1 MNRRRLEIEPWR
13 DGLLLAS
20 GELDRKLGGPSIDL
34 NNSGN
39 RRRTIYGFVSR
50 HRLDE
55 LLRLFDFPDPNIT
68 SASRSVT
75 TVPLQQLFVLNSEFM
90 VQRARALVKRLNDTE
105 AESDEEKVGRAYL
118 LLFGRSADEQ
128 ELTTATAFLS
138 GSSEGEKLSR
148 WEQYALALLSAN
160 EFLYLD

>member
-1 MNRRRLEIEPWR
+1 M
-13 DGLLLAS
+13 
-20 GELDRKLGGPSIDL
+20 
-34 NNSGN
+34 
-39 RRRTIYGFVSR
+39 
-50 HRLDE
+50 
-55 LLRLFDFPDPNIT
+55 
-68 SASRSVT
+68 
-75 TVPLQQLFVLNSEFM
+75 
-90 VQRARALVKRLNDTE
+90 KRLNDTE